1 MRIVVDGIC
10 RKTPLPLFVWLVTA
24 ATILTGGVSSL
35 AALQLNPND
44 VFAYNRRANA
54 YEAQNEHGRADAAYT
69 AASAIDPDYAPIGW
83 VFAHR
88 ARTDRAKGLVD
99 QAANDGAKQ
108 RRMSFVSAIL
118 ATNQTKANRMDH
130 ARDSGDSADWRDK
143 AWVCPIAGRCG
154 PPGTP
159 GLGSWEPLPQPAPRK

>member
-44 VFAYNRRANA
+44 VFAYNRRTNA

-99 QAANDGAKQ
+99 QAANDERKAKKNEFCLGD
-108 RRMSFVSAIL
+108 SC
-118 ATNQTKANRMDH
+118 NQSDKSKSDDH